1 MIKIIISVS
10 IICFLL
16 IFGSVLWYYWY
27 LFPPSFIDV
36 VRDVRDS
43 IFDLAPQ
50 DPDAPAKYSIVDT
63 DFRIEVYADGLN
75 QPTTMDFLPTTTN
88 FALVDDIIVLEK
100 NSGKVLLIEYDPRG
114 GGGRV
119 TDTLV
124 DFNVNSYWESG
135 LLGVTVNDNDVYFY
149 LTEAEEDG
157 GERTG
162 NNIYRF
168 YWDGENLINKE
179 LINSLEMYSPG
190 HNAGVMATGLDGQ
203 VYAMNGDQGAGQD
216 NNIIRELKGPVTLL
230 QNNNEGEFDDTG
242 VIIRVGLDKDV
253 ITPKYAENPLDHYY
267 AIGIR
272 NGFGLAVDPVTGNLW
287 DTENGEIFFD
297 EINLVSENFNSGWAV
312 TMGPGFETNGAE
324 GDLADLDG
332 QIEDLLN
339 FNKYTYAEPKF
350 SWEKTVTPTGLTF
363 TNSEPFGKYTNE
375 LFVGTCIGEIHKF
388 KLNDNRDN
396 FIFDSTHLQD
406 LAANIITNES
416 GENIVEPLDEIE
428 FGNGFGCITDIKFG
442 PDGNL
447 YIVSLS
453 DNIIYRIVPK

>member
-16 IFGSVLWYYWY
+16 IFASVLWYYWY

-36 VRDVRDS
+36 VRDIRD
-43 IFDLAPQ
+43 IVWDLAA
-50 DPDAPAKYSIVDT
+50 DPNAPIKYSINDT
-63 DFRIEVYADGLN
+63 DFEIEKYASGFS
-75 QPTTMDFLPTTTN
+75 QPTTMAFLG
-88 FALVDDIIVLEK
+88 DKQIVLEK
-100 NSGKVLLIEYDPRG
+100 NSGQVWLIQNGFVYNKPLL
-114 GGGRV
+114 
-119 TDTLV
+119 

-135 LLGVTVNDNDVYFY
+135 LLGVTVNGNDVYFH
-149 LTEAEEDG
+149 LTEADEADG
-157 GERTG
+157 GERIG

-168 YWDGENLINKE
+168 HWDGENLTNKE
-179 LINSLEMYSPG
+179 LVNSFEMYSPG

-203 VYAMNGDQGAGQD
+203 VYAMTGDQGAGQAS
-216 NNIIRELKGPVTLL
+216 NIVQGLKHPITLL

-287 DTENGEIFFD
+287 DTENGEIYFD

-324 GDLADLDG
+324 GRLTAISG

-350 SWEKTVTPTGLTF
+350 SWEDTVTPTGLTF
-363 TNSEPFGKYTNE
+363 PNSEAFDKYRNE
-375 LFVGTCIGEIHKF
+375 LFVGDCNGRIWNFE
-388 KLNDNRDN
+388 LNDERTD
-396 FIFDSTHLQD
+396 FIFDSIHLQD
-406 LAANIITNES
+406 LAANIVTNES

>member
-1 MIKIIISVS
+1 M
-10 IICFLL
+10 
-16 IFGSVLWYYWY
+16 
-27 LFPPSFIDV
+27 
-36 VRDVRDS
+36 VRDIRDDV
-43 IFDLAPQ
+43 FDLVSSTPQ
-50 DPDAPAKYSIVDT
+50 DLGVPTKYSIIDT
-63 DFRIEVYADGLN
+63 DFRIEEYTSGLH
-75 QPTTMDFLPTTTN
+75 QPTAMEFLG
-88 FALVDDIIVLEK
+88 DDIIVLEK
-100 NSGKVLLIEYDPRG
+100 NSGNVLLIQDGQVNNKP
-114 GGGRV
+114 
-119 TDTLV
+119 LL

-135 LLGVTVNDNDVYFY
+135 LLGVTVNGNDVYFY

-157 GERTG
+157 GKRIG

-203 VYAMNGDQGAGQD
+203 VYAMIGDQGAGQD
-216 NNIIRELKGPVTLL
+216 NNIIPELKGPVTLL

-297 EINLVSENFNSGWAV
+297 EINLVSENFNSGWAI
-312 TMGPGFETNGAE
+312 TMGPGFETNGAI
-324 GDLADLDG
+324 GDLADLEG
-332 QIEDLLN
+332 QVEDLLN

-350 SWEKTVTPTGLTF
+350 SWEDTITPTGLTF
-363 TNSEPFGKYTNE
+363 PNSEAFDKYRNE
-375 LFVGTCIGEIHKF
+375 LFVGDCNGKIWNF
-388 KLNDNRDN
+388 KLNDERTD
-396 FIFDSTHLQD
+396 FIFDSIHLQD
-406 LAANIITNES
+406 LAANIVINES

-428 FGNGFGCITDIKFG
+428 FGDGFGCITDIKFG

-453 DNIIYRIVPK
+453 DGIIYRIVPK

>member
-1 MIKIIISVS
+1 MLKIIIPVL
-10 IICFLL
+10 IICFFI
-16 IFGSVLWYYWY
+16 IFAFVLFNYWSI
-27 LFPPSFIDV
+27 FPPSFIDI
-36 VRDVRDS
+36 VRDIRDNVQGVAKS
-43 IFDLAPQ
+43 TEQSVGIPT
-50 DPDAPAKYSIVDT
+50 KYSINDD
-63 DFRIEVYADGLN
+63 DFTVEEYTSGLH
-75 QPTTMDFLPTTTN
+75 QPTTMAFLG
-88 FALVDDIIVLEK
+88 DDIIVLEK
-100 NSGKVLLIEYDPRG
+100 NSGNVLLIQDGKVNNKP
-114 GGGRV
+114 
-119 TDTLV
+119 LL
-124 DFNVNSYWESG
+124 DFNVNSYHESG
-135 LLGVTVNDNDVYFY
+135 LLGVTVNSNDVYFY
-149 LTEAEEDG
+149 LTEAEEDD
-157 GERTG
+157 GERIG

-203 VYAMNGDQGAGQD
+203 VYAMIGDQGAGQVGD
-216 NNIIRELKGPVTLL
+216 GLKGTPTLL

-272 NGFGLAVDPVTGNLW
+272 NGFGLAVDPLTGNLW

-324 GDLADLDG
+324 GELADLDG

-396 FIFDSTHLQD
+396 FIFDSIHLQD
-406 LAANIITNES
+406 LAVNIITNES
-416 GENIVEPLDEIE
+416 GENIVESLDEIE

-453 DNIIYRIVPK
+453 DNVIYRIVPK

>member
-1 MIKIIISVS
+1 MV
-10 IICFLL
+10 
-16 IFGSVLWYYWY
+16 W
-27 LFPPSFIDV
+27 
-36 VRDVRDS
+36 
-43 IFDLAPQ
+43 DLAE
-50 DPDAPAKYSIVDT
+50 DPNAPVKYSINDT
-63 DFRIEVYADGLN
+63 DFRIEEYALRFS
-75 QPTTMDFLPTTTN
+75 QPTTMAFLG
-88 FALVDDIIVLEK
+88 DGKQIVLEK
-100 NSGKVLLIEYDPRG
+100 NSGQVWLIQNGFTHSPPI
-114 GGGRV
+114 
-119 TDTLV
+119 L

-135 LLGVTVNDNDVYFY
+135 LLGVTVNGNDVYFY

-157 GERTG
+157 GERIG

-168 YWDGENLINKE
+168 HWDGENLTNKE
-179 LINSLEMYSPG
+179 LVNSLELDSPG

-242 VIIRVGLDKDV
+242 VIIRVGIDKDI

-324 GDLADLDG
+324 GELADLEG
-332 QIEDLLN
+332 QIEDILN

-363 TNSEPFGKYTNE
+363 TNSESFGKYGNE

-388 KLNDNRDN
+388 KLNDERTD
-396 FIFDSTHLQD
+396 FIFDSIHLQD
-406 LAANIITNES
+406 LAANIVTNES
-416 GENIVEPLDEIE
+416 GENIVESLDEIE
-428 FGNGFGCITDIKFG
+428 FGSGFGCITDIEFG

-453 DNIIYRIVPK
+453 DGIVYRIVPK

>member
-1 MIKIIISVS
+1 LVKIIISVS

-16 IFGSVLWYYWY
+16 IFAPVLWYYWY

-36 VRDVRDS
+36 VRDIRD
-43 IFDLAPQ
+43 IVWDLAA
-50 DPDAPAKYSIVDT
+50 DPNAPIKYSINDT
-63 DFRIEVYADGLN
+63 DFRIEEYASGFS
-75 QPTTMDFLPTTTN
+75 QPTTMAFLG
-88 FALVDDIIVLEK
+88 DKQIVLEK
-100 NSGKVLLIEYDPRG
+100 NSGQVWLIQNGFVYNKPLL
-114 GGGRV
+114 
-119 TDTLV
+119 

-135 LLGVTVNDNDVYFY
+135 LLGVTVNGNDVYFY

-157 GERTG
+157 GERIG

-179 LINSLEMYSPG
+179 LINSMEIYSPG
-190 HNAGVMATGLDGQ
+190 HNGGVMATGLDGQ
-203 VYAMNGDQGAGQD
+203 VYAIIGDQGAGQD
-216 NNIIRELKGPVTLL
+216 SNIVQGLKGPVTLL
-230 QNNNEGEFDDTG
+230 QNHNEGEFDDTG
-242 VIIRVGLDKDV
+242 VVLRVGLDKDV
-253 ITPKYAENPLDHYY
+253 ITPKYSENPLDHYY

-272 NGFGLAVDPVTGNLW
+272 NSFGLAIDPVTGNLW

-312 TMGPGFETNGAE
+312 TMGPGFKTNGAE
-324 GDLADLDG
+324 GNLTALDG

-363 TNSEPFGKYTNE
+363 TNSESFDKYRNE
-375 LFVGTCIGEIHKF
+375 LFVATCIGEIYKF

-406 LAANIITNES
+406 LVANRVTNES
-416 GENIVEPLDEIE
+416 GENIIEPLTEIE

-447 YIVSLS
+447 YMVSLS
-453 DNIIYRIVPK
+453 DNVIYRIIPK

>member
-10 IICFLL
+10 IVCFLL
-16 IFGSVLWYYWY
+16 IFASVLWYYWY
-27 LFPPSFIDV
+27 VFPPSFIDV
-36 VRDVRDS
+36 VRDVRDMVWS
-43 IFDLAPQ
+43 LSVDPNAPV
-50 DPDAPAKYSIVDT
+50 KYSINDT
-63 DFRIEVYADGLN
+63 DFRIEEYASGFS
-75 QPTTMDFLPTTTN
+75 QPTTMAFLG
-88 FALVDDIIVLEK
+88 DKQIVLEK
-100 NSGKVLLIEYDPRG
+100 NSGQVWLIQNGFVYNKPLL
-114 GGGRV
+114 
-119 TDTLV
+119 
-124 DFNVNSYWESG
+124 DFNVSSYWESG
-135 LLGVTVNDNDVYFY
+135 LLGVTVNGDDVYFY
-149 LTEAEEDG
+149 LTEADEEDG
-157 GERTG
+157 GERIG

-168 YWDGENLINKE
+168 HWDGENLINKE
-179 LINSLEMYSPG
+179 LVNSFEMYSPG

-203 VYAMNGDQGAGQD
+203 VYAMTGDQGAGQAS
-216 NNIIRELKGPVTLL
+216 NIVQGLKHPITLL

-324 GDLADLDG
+324 GRLTAISG

-363 TNSEPFGKYTNE
+363 TNSESFDKYRNE
-375 LFVGTCIGEIHKF
+375 LFVATCIGEIYKF
-388 KLNDNRDN
+388 KLNDNRDD

-406 LAANIITNES
+406 LMANRVTNES
-416 GENIVEPLDEIE
+416 GENIVEPLTEIE

-453 DNIIYRIVPK
+453 DNVIYRIVPKYD

>member
-1 MIKIIISVS
+1 M
-10 IICFLL
+10 
-16 IFGSVLWYYWY
+16 
-27 LFPPSFIDV
+27 
-36 VRDVRDS
+36 
-43 IFDLAPQ
+43 
-50 DPDAPAKYSIVDT
+50 
-63 DFRIEVYADGLN
+63 
-75 QPTTMDFLPTTTN
+75 
-88 FALVDDIIVLEK
+88 
-100 NSGKVLLIEYDPRG
+100 
-114 GGGRV
+114 
-119 TDTLV
+119 
-124 DFNVNSYWESG
+124 
-135 LLGVTVNDNDVYFY
+135 LGVTVNDNDVYFY
-149 LTEAEEDG
+149 LTEADEKDG
-157 GERTG
+157 GERIG

-168 YWDGENLINKE
+168 QWDGENLINKE
-179 LINSLEMYSPG
+179 LINSFEMYSPG

-203 VYAMNGDQGAGQD
+203 VYAMTGDQGAGQD
-216 NNIIRELKGPVTLL
+216 NTIIPELKGPVTLL

-242 VIIRVGLDKDV
+242 VIIRVGIDKDI

-287 DTENGEIFFD
+287 DTENGEIYFD

-324 GDLADLDG
+324 GRLTAISG

-442 PDGNL
+442 PDGFL
-447 YIVSLS
+447 YVVSLS
-453 DNIIYRIVPK
+453 DNSIYRIIPTPTN

>member
-1 MIKIIISVS
+1 MLLKIIISVS

-36 VRDVRDS
+36 VRDIRDMVWS
-43 IFDLAPQ
+43 LAV
-50 DPDAPAKYSIVDT
+50 DPNAPVKYSINDT
-63 DFRIEVYADGLN
+63 DFIIEKYALTFS
-75 QPTTMDFLPTTTN
+75 QPTTMAFLG
-88 FALVDDIIVLEK
+88 DGKQIVLEK
-100 NSGKVLLIEYDPRG
+100 NSGQVWLIQNGFTHSPPI
-114 GGGRV
+114 
-119 TDTLV
+119 L

-135 LLGVTVNDNDVYFY
+135 LLGVTANDNDVYFY
-149 LTEAEEDG
+149 LTEAGGGDG
-157 GERTG
+157 GERIG

-179 LINSLEMYSPG
+179 LINSFDLYSPG
-190 HNAGVMATGLDGQ
+190 HNAGVMTTGLDGQ
-203 VYAMNGDQGAGQD
+203 VYAMIGDQGAGQD
-216 NNIIRELKGPVTLL
+216 NTIIPELKGPITLL
-230 QNNNEGEFDDTG
+230 QNNNQGEFDDTG

-253 ITPKYAENPLDHYY
+253 ITPKHAENPLDHYY

-287 DTENGEIFFD
+287 DTENGDIFFD

-312 TMGPGFETNGAE
+312 TMGPNFKTNGADE
-324 GDLADLDG
+324 KLSPELAALNG

-339 FNKYTYAEPKF
+339 FDRYTYAEPKF
-350 SWEKTVTPTGLTF
+350 SWEKTVTPTGLAF
-363 TNSEPFGKYTNE
+363 PNSESSAKYGNE
-375 LFVGTCIGEIHKF
+375 LFVATCIGEIYKF
-388 KLNDNRDN
+388 KLNDERTD

-406 LAANIITNES
+406 LMANRVTNES
-416 GENIVEPLDEIE
+416 GENIVEPLTEIE
-428 FGNGFGCITDIKFG
+428 FGNGFGCITDIEFG

-453 DNIIYRIVPK
+453 DGIIYRIIPVD